1 MFGQPSVNPQ
11 GDRDRRA
18 NAEFSRTQLRVRGA
32 RLRASAHQ
40 WYRRLRGESL
50 RNDSNGGPPPT

>member
-1 MFGQPSVNPQ
+1 MFGPSLNPQ

-18 NAEFSRTQLRVRGA
+18 NAELTRAQLRVRGA
-32 RLRASAHQ
+32 KLRASARH
-40 WYRRLRGESL
+40 WYRWLRGESL